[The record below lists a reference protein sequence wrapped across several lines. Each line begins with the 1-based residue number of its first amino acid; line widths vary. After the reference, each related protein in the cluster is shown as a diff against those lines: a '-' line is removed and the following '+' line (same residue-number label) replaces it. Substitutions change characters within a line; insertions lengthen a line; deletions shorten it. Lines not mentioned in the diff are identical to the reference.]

1 MTDQPPTNPGDVWAT
16 GQRRQ
21 PNGLFPRPGG
31 GGGGGGGG
39 DDGETHQQEVGDED
53 PTPGTYVDPCSS
65 PATGL
70 PWNADA
76 AGAAAPAK
84 FLLKAAEIGFGDA
97 PNGVPNLLNREFG
110 AFLIRG
116 SDQAIGVGPVTPG
129 NARNQADPNW
139 VSTLTIDPAGVTA
152 ANYQG
157 DVHSHPNGNPLPSQ
171 EDWDGFINNNNQAR
185 QAGRTDE
192 SFFMYVIAVD
202 QSGGPSKIYVYEDG
216 PRAVGS
222 SNPPRP
228 TSASPEVNPDAQP
241 CP

>member
-1 MTDQPPTNPGDVWAT
+1 MTDQPPGNPGDIWVT

-76 AGAAAPAK
+76 AGSDAVGK
-84 FLLKAAEIGFGDA
+84 FLLKAAELGFADA
-97 PNGVPNLLNREFG
+97 PNGVPKLLNREFG

-116 SDQAIGVGPVTPG
+116 SGQSVSIGPVSAGEPRDQT
-129 NARNQADPNW
+129 DPNW
-139 VSTLTIDPAGVTA
+139 VSSITINAAGVTE

-157 DVHSHPNGNPLPSQ
+157 DVHSHPNGNGLPSQ
-171 EDWDGFINNNNQAR
+171 ADWDDFMGNNRAAR
-185 QAGRTDE
+185 ASGRTDE
-192 SFFMYVIAVD
+192 TLYMYIVVAD
-202 QSGGPSKIYVYEDG
+202 PSGGPPTVRVYQDG
-216 PRAVGS
+216 PRAATS
-222 SNPPRP
+222 SDPARP
-228 TSASPEVNPDAQP
+228 TSEGPEVNPDAQP